1 MHDVLDYRGEEGEGK
16 EDIHAY
22 FNGFSTSVR
31 IKDESV
37 IPQKSVEQRG
47 TSHSCDVAHQ
57 NTITR

>member
-1 MHDVLDYRGEEGEGK
+1 MMFSITEEKRGEGK
-16 EDIHAY
+16 EANYAY
-22 FNGFSTSVR
+22 FNGFLTSVR